1 MHEIANE
8 IKFLTNVVDQAHEVK
23 QDIKSMLKMLNKLD
37 SKLVKVFKLLGDRL
51 EITGDQLD
59 KYEKDF
65 VKEYEAKIM
74 TNEELKRTEKFGD
87 AIKKIIGI

>member
-74 TNEELKRTEKFGD
+74 TNEELKRTEKFGE

>member
-8 IKFLTNVVDQAHEVK
+8 IKFLTNIVDQAHEVK

-59 KYEKDF
+59 KYEK
-65 VKEYEAKIM
+65 EYEAQMI
-74 TNEELKRTEKFGD
+74 TDEEIERTEKFGE
-87 AIKKIIGI
+87 ALKEIIGT